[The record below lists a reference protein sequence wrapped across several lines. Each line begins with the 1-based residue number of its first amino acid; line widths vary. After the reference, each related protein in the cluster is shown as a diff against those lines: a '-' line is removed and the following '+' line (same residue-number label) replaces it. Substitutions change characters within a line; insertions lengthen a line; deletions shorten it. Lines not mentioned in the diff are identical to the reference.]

1 MVDSYTVISWVGII
15 CVEVLLVPPAGTG
28 QDVEGN
34 AGAGG
39 TQFAAEKDLW
49 RSWGTLQGKELSPC
63 CKNLAEPGFY
73 GPL

>member
-1 MVDSYTVISWVGII
+1 M
-15 CVEVLLVPPAGTG
+15 PPAGAG

-49 RSWGTLQGKELSPC
+49 RSWGMSQGKELSPC